1 MTIEHEQQSQTPALK
16 TWMPPV
22 IEDVSL
28 RGTQAKTPFTGEST
42 ASKNGS

>member
-16 TWMPPV
+16 TWMPPF

-28 RGTQAKTPFTGEST
+28 RGRTEKAPGSFETLS
-42 ASKNGS
+42 SKNGS